1 MSRFK
6 GNIAEDR
13 ACNYLN
19 EHGFS
24 LLERNFYTRFGEID
38 IIAYKDDVI
47 HFVEVKSGVEYES
60 AVQNM
65 TRTKIS
71 RLLKSIDVYIKKN
84 SISRSSYMLDLVV
97 VTPSGVEMLENI
109 TI

>member
-1 MSRFK
+1 
-6 GNIAEDR
+6 
-13 ACNYLN
+13 
-19 EHGFS
+19 
-24 LLERNFYTRFGEID
+24 
-38 IIAYKDDVI
+38 VI

>member
-1 MSRFK
+1 LSRFK

-19 EHGFS
+19 ERGFC